1 MLVMENIQIQVAEF
15 NSELQKKSIELRYK
29 VLREPLGLVYTAEQL
44 AEEKDEIHIV
54 AVLHDKVAGIVV
66 LKKSDN
72 NTLKMRQVA
81 VDPEL
86 QQSGIGKK
94 MVLFSEQ
101 WAKDNQYRKIELH
114 ARDTAKEFY
123 LKMDYKITGDEFK
136 EVGIPHFKMTKVI
149 K

>member
-1 MLVMENIQIQVAEF
+1 MENIHIQIADF
-15 NSELQKKSIELRYK
+15 NSELQKKSVELRYK

-44 AEEKDEIHIV
+44 EDERDEIHIV
-54 AVLHDKVAGIVV
+54 AVLNHKVAGIVV
-66 LKKSDN
+66 LKKADN

-81 VDPEL
+81 VDPDL

-94 MVLFSEQ
+94 MVVFSEQ
-101 WAKDNQYRKIELH
+101 WAKDNHYRKIELH

-123 LKMDYKITGDEFK
+123 LKMDYTVVGDEFT
-136 EVGIPHFKMTKVI
+136 EVGIPHFKMTKAI